1 MDNIDRLVETVAAQA
16 KTIER
21 LTAGNA
27 PAVQLHPLHEPE
39 WVKEMLRYG
48 MPEYEIRGRRTGKS
62 TTLALRGLGW
72 VIQNPGR
79 VLHVVDH
86 VGSRIANDHLIRM
99 MMDMVEALGLKHIV
113 FNRANQTVTFKRM
126 EDC

>member
-1 MDNIDRLVETVAAQA
+1 MDNIDRLVETVATQA

-21 LTAGNA
+21 LTAGNT

-48 MPEYEIRGRRTGKS
+48 MSECELRGRRTGKS
-62 TTLALRGLGW
+62 TAQALRGLGW
-72 VIQNPGR
+72 VIDNPGR
-79 VLHVVDH
+79 VLHVIDH
-86 VGSRIANDHLIRM
+86 GGTRASNDYLLCM
-99 MMDMVEALGLKHIV
+99 MSNMAESLGLKHIV
-113 FNRANQTVTFKRM
+113 FNRANQTATFKRT